1 MVRRSSLIIEGIERA
16 PYRSFLRAAGLTD
29 EELKRPL
36 IAVSN
41 SWNEIVPGHIHLD
54 KVAEAVKAGIRMA
67 GGVPLEFNTIA
78 ICDALTEGHDGMKY
92 VLPSR
97 EVIADS
103 IELMVQAHRFDAL
116 VAIGSCDKIVPGMLM
131 AIARINIPS
140 IFVTG
145 GPMLPGCYHGSKIT
159 ALHVSEAVGR
169 FKRGEI
175 REEELLEIEKRASP
189 GPGSCPG
196 IYTANTMGCVA
207 EALGI
212 TLPYCATIPAVDA
225 RRLRLAKES
234 GIQIMKLL
242 KEEITPAKIMTKEAF
257 ENAIRVALAIGGS
270 TNMVLHIPA
279 IARELDINIELEI
292 FDKLSRDTPYI
303 CGLWPAGK
311 YTMEALD
318 DAGGIPGVMYVLKDK
333 LNLDVLT
340 VTGATFRENLKKAS
354 VTNSEVIRP
363 PDKPINKE
371 GGLAVLK
378 GSLAP
383 KGAIVR
389 ITTLPSSMLKFEG
402 RAKVFDREEDAV
414 KAIYNGEVERGK
426 VIVIRYEGPKGGP
439 GMREMIMAPEA
450 LRHMRLDEHVAL
462 VTDGRFS
469 GATRGPAIGHVSPE
483 AAEGGPI
490 AVVEDDD
497 EILIDIVNRKLE
509 LLIPKEEITRRIKS
523 WVRPQSTI
531 KKGYLVRYSQSVLSA
546 DRGAVLSSSGWGEYE
561 SKDFGCKR

>member
-1 MVRRSSLIIEGIERA
+1 MVRRSSLVIEGVQRA

-29 EELKRPL
+29 EELKKPL
-36 IAVSN
+36 IAVAN

-67 GGVPLEFNTIA
+67 GGTPLEFNTIA
-78 ICDALTEGHDGMKY
+78 VCDALTEGHDGMKY
-92 VLPSR
+92 VLPTR

-103 IELMVQAHRFDAL
+103 LELMIQAHRFDAMI
-116 VAIGSCDKIVPGMLM
+116 AIGSCDKIVPGMMM
-131 AIARINIPS
+131 AIARLNIPS
-140 IFVTG
+140 IMVTG
-145 GPMLPGCYHGSKIT
+145 GPMLPGCYHGSQIT

-175 REEELLEIEKRASP
+175 REEELLEMEKRASP

-212 TLPYCATIPAVDA
+212 TLSYCATIPAVDA
-225 RRLRLAKES
+225 RRIRLAKES

-242 KEEITPAKIMTKEAF
+242 EEEITPSKIMTKEAF
-257 ENAIRVALAIGGS
+257 ENAIRVALALGGS

-279 IARELDINIELEI
+279 IAHELDINIKLEM
-292 FDKLSRDTPYI
+292 FDELSRDTPYI
-303 CGLWPAGK
+303 CRIWPAGQ
-311 YTMEALD
+311 YTMKDLD
-318 DAGGIPGVMYVLKDK
+318 DAGGIPGVMSTIKDR

-340 VTGATFRENLKKAS
+340 ATGATLRENLKKAS
-354 VTNSEVIRP
+354 VTNAEVIRP
-363 PDKPINKE
+363 LDKPINKE

-383 KGAIVR
+383 NGAIVR
-389 ITTLPSSMLKFEG
+389 ITTVPSSMLKFKG
-402 RAKVFDREEDAV
+402 KAKVFDREEDAV
-414 KAIYNGEVERGK
+414 KAIYNGDLKKGR
-426 VIVIRYEGPKGGP
+426 VIIIRYEGPKGGP
-439 GMREMIMAPEA
+439 GMREMIMSPEA
-450 LRHMRLDEHVAL
+450 LRHMGLDEHVAL

-490 AVVEDDD
+490 AVVKEDD

-509 LLIPKEEITRRIKS
+509 LLIPKEEIDKRTKS
-523 WVRPQSTI
+523 WVRPPSTI
-531 KKGYLVRYSQSVLSA
+531 KKGYLTRYSRNVSSA
-546 DRGAVLSSSGWGEYE
+546 DRGAVLS
-561 SKDFGCKR
+561 

>member
-1 MVRRSSLIIEGIERA
+1 MVRRSSLVIEGVQRA

-29 EELKRPL
+29 EELKKPL
-36 IAVSN
+36 IAVAN

-67 GGVPLEFNTIA
+67 GGTPLEFNTIA
-78 ICDALTEGHDGMKY
+78 VCDALTEGHDGMKY
-92 VLPSR
+92 VLPTR

-103 IELMVQAHRFDAL
+103 LELMIQAHRFDAMI
-116 VAIGSCDKIVPGMLM
+116 AIGSCDKIVPGMMM
-131 AIARINIPS
+131 AIARLNIPS
-140 IFVTG
+140 IMVTG
-145 GPMLPGCYHGSKIT
+145 GPMLPGCYHGSQIT

-175 REEELLEIEKRASP
+175 REEELLEMEKRASP

-212 TLPYCATIPAVDA
+212 TLSYCATIPAVDA
-225 RRLRLAKES
+225 RRIRLAKES

-242 KEEITPAKIMTKEAF
+242 EEEITPSKIMTKEAF
-257 ENAIRVALAIGGS
+257 ENAIRVALALGGS

-279 IARELDINIELEI
+279 IAHELDINIKLEM
-292 FDKLSRDTPYI
+292 FDELSRDTPYI
-303 CGLWPAGK
+303 CRIWPAGQ
-311 YTMEALD
+311 YTMKDLD
-318 DAGGIPGVMYVLKDK
+318 DAGGIPGVMSTIKDR

-340 VTGATFRENLKKAS
+340 ATGATLRENLKKAS
-354 VTNSEVIRP
+354 VTNAEVIRP
-363 PDKPINKE
+363 LDKPINKE

-383 KGAIVR
+383 NGAIVR
-389 ITTLPSSMLKFEG
+389 ITTVPSSMLKFKG
-402 RAKVFDREEDAV
+402 KAKVFDREEDAV
-414 KAIYNGEVERGK
+414 KAIYNGDLKKSR
-426 VIVIRYEGPKGGP
+426 VIIIRYEGPKGGP
-439 GMREMIMAPEA
+439 GMREMIMSPEA
-450 LRHMRLDEHVAL
+450 LRHMGLDEHVAL

-490 AVVEDDD
+490 AVVKEDD

-509 LLIPKEEITRRIKS
+509 LLIPKEEIDKRTKS
-523 WVRPQSTI
+523 WVRPPSTI
-531 KKGYLVRYSQSVLSA
+531 KKGYLTRYSRNVSSA
-546 DRGAVLSSSGWGEYE
+546 DRGAVLS
-561 SKDFGCKR
+561 

>member
-1 MVRRSSLIIEGIERA
+1 MVRRSSLVIEGVERA

-29 EELKRPL
+29 EELKKPL
-36 IAVSN
+36 IAVAN

-67 GGVPLEFNTIA
+67 GGTPLEFNTIA
-78 ICDALTEGHDGMKY
+78 VCDALTEGHDGMKY
-92 VLPSR
+92 VLPTR

-103 IELMVQAHRFDAL
+103 LELMIQAHRFDAM

-131 AIARINIPS
+131 AIARLNIPS
-140 IFVTG
+140 IMVTG
-145 GPMLPGCYHGSKIT
+145 GPMLPGCYHGSQIT

-196 IYTANTMGCVA
+196 IYTANTMGCIA

-212 TLPYCATIPAVDA
+212 TLPCCATIPAVDA
-225 RRLRLAKES
+225 RRIRLAKES

-242 KEEITPAKIMTKEAF
+242 EDEITPSKIMTKEAF
-257 ENAIRVALAIGGS
+257 ENAIRVALALGGS

-279 IARELDINIELEI
+279 IAHELDINIKLEM
-292 FDKLSRDTPYI
+292 FDELSRDTPYLCRI
-303 CGLWPAGK
+303 WPAGQ
-311 YTMEALD
+311 YTMKDLD
-318 DAGGIPGVMYVLKDK
+318 DAGGIPGVMSTIKDK
-333 LNLDVLT
+333 LNLNVLT
-340 VTGATFRENLKKAS
+340 ATVATLRENLKKAS
-354 VTNSEVIRP
+354 VTNTKVIRP
-363 PDKPINKE
+363 LDKPINKE

-383 KGAIVR
+383 NGAIVR
-389 ITTLPSSMLKFEG
+389 ITTVPSSMFKFKG
-402 RAKVFDREEDAV
+402 KAKVFDREEDAV
-414 KAIYNGEVERGK
+414 KAIYNGDLEKGK

-439 GMREMIMAPEA
+439 GMREMIMSPEA
-450 LRHMRLDEHVAL
+450 LRHMGLDEHVAL

-490 AVVEDDD
+490 AVVKDDD

-509 LLIPKEEITRRIKS
+509 LLISKEEIDKRTKS
-523 WVRPQSTI
+523 WVRPPSTI
-531 KKGYLVRYSQSVLSA
+531 KKGYLVRYSRNVSSA
-546 DRGAVLSSSGWGEYE
+546 DRGAVLS
-561 SKDFGCKR
+561 